1 MKYITIADIAKE
13 ADVSKATVS
22 RVLSKPHLVHEKT
35 RKKIIT
41 LIEKYSYT
49 PNKLAQGLAGMPTKN
64 IGVIVDEFPN
74 NFYIELADGIDSVMS
89 ANNYFFQVM
98 SSRWIAERELQ
109 GIRSMII
116 NRVDGIL
123 MAPVSPESEA
133 VDLLKSSGIPFVL
146 MNCRSDDPGVSYVC
160 SDNYKGGALMAEHFN
175 SLDREQII
183 IVSVFDHQT
192 VRDRIEGFVDHLDT
206 KTTRITR
213 YSNAKTYQD
222 GYELAKSIV
231 EYDSIRTKKT
241 GVFVA
246 NDYVAVGVMVR
257 LLEMGIAV
265 PAQAAVAGF
274 DDIRISAHC
283 KVPLTTVSQSVF
295 DMGRIAAE
303 ALMNIINKNGR
314 PPFRHI
320 IEPALVVRESTAIK
334 VLDR

>member
-22 RVLSKPHLVHEKT
+22 RALSKPHLVHEKT
-35 RKKIIT
+35 RQKILS

-89 ANNYFFQVM
+89 AHNYFFQVM
-98 SSRWIAERELQ
+98 SSRWQVGRELQ

-133 VDLLKSSGIPFVL
+133 VELLKNSGIPFVF
-146 MNCRSDDPGVSYVC
+146 MNCRSGDPDISYVC
-160 SDNYKGGALMAEHFN
+160 TDNYQGGALLAEHFN
-175 SLDREQII
+175 ALACEQIV
-183 IVSVFDHQT
+183 IVSVFDHQS

-206 KTTRITR
+206 KTLRVTR

-222 GYELAKSIV
+222 GYELAKAIV
-231 EYDSIRTKKT
+231 ESDAIRTKKT
-241 GVFVA
+241 GLFVA
-246 NDYVAVGVMVR
+246 NDYVAIGVMVR

-265 PAQAAVAGF
+265 PEQAAVAGF
-274 DDIRISAHC
+274 DNIHISAFC

-303 ALMNIINKNGR
+303 ALMDIINKNGP

-320 IEPALVVRESTAIK
+320 IEPALIVRESTGK
-334 VLDR
+334 FR